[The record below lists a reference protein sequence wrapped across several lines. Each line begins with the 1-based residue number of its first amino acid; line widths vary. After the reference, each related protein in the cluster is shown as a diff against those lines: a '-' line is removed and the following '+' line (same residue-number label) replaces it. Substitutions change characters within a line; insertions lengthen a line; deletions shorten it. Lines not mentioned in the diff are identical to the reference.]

1 MFYDFEL
8 GLKMCSLNVVF
19 QTIFFTA
26 LILIFYR
33 AFPFLIF
40 SKREVPVALKF
51 VEKSLP
57 PLIIAVLLVYCFKD
71 LNFAERPFVAPN
83 FIALIVVILLHI
95 WKKNS
100 MISILGGTILFM
112 ILSRVM

>member
-1 MFYDFEL
+1 M
-8 GLKMCSLNVVF
+8 SSPTVVF
-19 QTIFFTA
+19 LTILFTA
-26 LILIFYR
+26 LLLAFYR

-40 SKREVPVALKF
+40 SKREVPAALKF

-71 LNFAERPFVAPN
+71 LDFSARPFGAPN
-83 FIALIVVILLHI
+83 FIALVAVIALHL

-100 MISILGGTILFM
+100 MISIFGGTILFM
-112 ILSRVM
+112 ILNRVM

>member
-1 MFYDFEL
+1 M
-8 GLKMCSLNVVF
+8 KMSSLNVVV
-19 QTIFFTA
+19 QTIIFTA

-33 AFPFLIF
+33 SFPFLIF
-40 SKREVPVALKF
+40 SKREVPAALKF

-57 PLIIAVLLVYCFKD
+57 PLIIAILLVYCFKD
-71 LNFAERPFVAPN
+71 LNFAERPFGAPN
-83 FIALIVVILLHI
+83 FISLVAVILLHI

-100 MISILGGTILFM
+100 MISIFGGTILFM

>member
-1 MFYDFEL
+1 MS
-8 GLKMCSLNVVF
+8 SLNVVF
-19 QTIFFTA
+19 LTIIFTA
-26 LILIFYR
+26 LVLIFYR

-40 SKREVPVALKF
+40 SKREVPSAFKF

-71 LNFAERPFVAPN
+71 LDFIERPFGAPN
-83 FIALIVVILLHI
+83 FIALAAVVLLHL

-100 MISILGGTILFM
+100 MVSIFGGTILFM
-112 ILSRVM
+112 VLSRVM

>member
-1 MFYDFEL
+1 M
-8 GLKMCSLNVVF
+8 SSWNVVVL
-19 QTIFFTA
+19 TIIFTA

-33 AFPFLIF
+33 AFPFALF
-40 SKREVPVALKF
+40 SKHDVPAALKF
-51 VEKSLP
+51 IEKSLP

-71 LNFAERPFVAPN
+71 LDFAERPFGMPN
-83 FIALIVVILLHI
+83 FIALVAVALLHI

-100 MISILGGTILFM
+100 MISIFGGTILFM

>member
-1 MFYDFEL
+1 MS
-8 GLKMCSLNVVF
+8 SLNVVF
-19 QTIFFTA
+19 LTIIFTA
-26 LILIFYR
+26 LVLIFYR

-40 SKREVPVALKF
+40 SKREVPAAFKF

-71 LNFAERPFVAPN
+71 LDFIERPFGAPN
-83 FIALIVVILLHI
+83 FIALAAVILLHL

-100 MISILGGTILFM
+100 MVSIFGGTIFFM
-112 ILSRVM
+112 VLSRVM